1 MEPEPKH
8 HHHSKPSFSI
18 DSLLGKAEI
27 EYAEQDIDVEEE
39 FPGQTDLPNLVRPVR
54 PIPRLLNSTAEQ
66 EENVTA

>member
-27 EYAEQDIDVEEE
+27 EYAEQDIDIEEE
-39 FPGQTDLPNLVRPVR
+39 FPGQTDLPNLVRP
-54 PIPRLLNSTAEQ
+54 IPRLLKSTAEQ